1 MKSCQN
7 NSASPHAGRALSLP
21 GCLFQVL
28 LLWAVWA
35 SGPKLAAATLTVA
48 ADKPGHLIS
57 PTLFGIFFEDINC
70 SADGGLYAELVRNR
84 NFEDSDAPDYWQAA
98 DADTTR
104 LSIDPSRPL
113 SGQNPHSLKVL
124 THDVGRG
131 RAGVVNEGF
140 WGMALERGQTYEL
153 TFFARG
159 EAGFAHPLTVALES
173 KNSATYARAK

>member
-35 SGPKLAAATLTVA
+35 SAPKLAAATLTVA
-48 ADKPGHLIS
+48 ADRPGHLIS

-84 NFEDSDAPDYWQAA
+84 NFEDSDAPDYWKAA
-98 DADTTR
+98 DADTTT
-104 LSIDPSRPL
+104 LSVDSTVPVTP
-113 SGQNPHSLKVL
+113 QNPHSLKVV
-124 THDVGRG
+124 THARNQKRRG
-131 RAGVVNEGF
+131 VINEGF
-140 WGMALERGQTYEL
+140 WGMAVEKGQTYEL

-159 EAGFAHPLTVALES
+159 DALVTRLQS
-173 KNSATYARAK
+173 H